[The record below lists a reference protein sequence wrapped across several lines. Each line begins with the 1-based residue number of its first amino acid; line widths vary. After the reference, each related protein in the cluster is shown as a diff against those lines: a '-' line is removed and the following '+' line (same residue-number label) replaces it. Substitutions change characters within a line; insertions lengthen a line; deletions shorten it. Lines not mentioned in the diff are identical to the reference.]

1 MLWIVTSFEDYSSS
15 DKDWA
20 WWLCENDDFSVTVT
34 WKKKSKYNRKPLRMA
49 TSLGR
54 PFFGGQSIHS
64 LLFQPLYNGRPLSS
78 FPKVAVVESF
88 ICTGSQQGS
97 NLWPSGLLLLG
108 QMLYHQVITDSWDL
122 RPLSIVGSFHIL
134 VLALCGMFV
143 TQTQLSG
150 LCFLVSLGDSCR
162 ASSPGCSKVG

>member
-1 MLWIVTSFEDYSSS
+1 MWEWWFFSHSDLEEKIQIQSQTSSNGHLSRTAIFLADSPY
-15 DKDWA
+15 
-20 WWLCENDDFSVTVT
+20 
-34 WKKKSKYNRKPLRMA
+34 
-49 TSLGR
+49 
-54 PFFGGQSIHS
+54 IHS
-64 LLFQPLYNGRPLSS
+64 CFNLSTMAGHFLLSPRWLLWRVSS
-78 FPKVAVVESF
+78 VLAPNRGQ
-88 ICTGSQQGS
+88 TYD
-97 NLWPSGLLLLG
+97 LPGLLLLG
-108 QMLYHQVITDSWDL
+108 QMLYHQVTTDSWDL